1 MKIYN
6 KHNNV
11 TLLFALIA
19 VFVTFS
25 CNPFA
30 PGMGDD
36 FAEGSLLSDGTTVE
50 GLFQNWALSYNY
62 RDTTIYSSLLHEDF
76 LFEYTDYELSQ
87 IIPKTKAE
95 DIRATSNM
103 FQSSIEDIRLL
114 WNETIN
120 GNQSDS
126 LLININRNFSL
137 QITYSFDDIET
148 INGRAQV
155 TLARDSAHQNW
166 QILRWVDEAN

>member
-1 MKIYN
+1 MKFYN
-6 KHNNV
+6 KYKKLKIFLSSL
-11 TLLFALIA
+11 TLI
-19 VFVTFS
+19 VVVS

-30 PGMGDD
+30 PGIGDD
-36 FAEGSLLSDGTTVE
+36 FAEGSLLSDGRTVE

-103 FQSSIEDIRLL
+103 FNSSIEDIRLL
-114 WNETIN
+114 WNESTN
-120 GNQSDS
+120 GKQSDS
-126 LLININRNFSL
+126 LFVLVNRNFSL

-148 INGRAQV
+148 IIGRAQV
-155 TLARDSAHQNW
+155 TLVRDSAHQNW